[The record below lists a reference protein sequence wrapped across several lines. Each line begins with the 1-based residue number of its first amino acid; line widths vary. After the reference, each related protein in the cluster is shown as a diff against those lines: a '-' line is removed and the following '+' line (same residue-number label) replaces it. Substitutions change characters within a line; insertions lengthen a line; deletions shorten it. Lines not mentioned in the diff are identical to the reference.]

1 MAGAYPPTP
10 EDSGA
15 GTISPLSSS
24 CFMPKVIMYS
34 TALCPF
40 CVMAERLLLGKGIQ
54 DIEKI
59 RVDLDTERRQEM
71 LEKTRRRTVPQI
83 FIGETH
89 VGGFDD
95 LARLDRTGELDRMLG
110 SD

>member
-1 MAGAYPPTP
+1 
-10 EDSGA
+10 
-15 GTISPLSSS
+15 
-24 CFMPKVIMYS
+24 MPKVIMYS

-40 CVMAERLLLGKGIQ
+40 CVMAERLLLGKGVQ

-59 RVDLDTERRQEM
+59 RVDLDTERRLEM

-83 FIGETH
+83 FIGDIH

-110 SD
+110 LG